1 MIDEEEALERLRSF
15 RDSIRR
21 LSELSQESGPR
32 MDINEIVN
40 AVLGGETESD
50 RELVSLVRAA
60 FQSSAKPMGLLE
72 MARGIL
78 AIKKWREV
86 WV

>member
-1 MIDEEEALERLRSF
+1 MIDEEEAVKRLLSY
-15 RDSIRR
+15 RDALRR
-21 LSELSQESGPR
+21 LSDLAEESAPR
-32 MDINEIVN
+32 MDVHEIVN
-40 AVLGGETESD
+40 AVLGDEPESD
-50 RELVSLVRAA
+50 REMVALVKAA
-60 FQSSAKPMGLLE
+60 FKSSAKPMALHE

>member
-15 RDSIRR
+15 RDSVRR
-21 LSELSQESGPR
+21 LSELAQESEYR
-32 MDINEIVN
+32 MGIQDIVN
-40 AVLGGETESD
+40 AVLGEPESD
-50 RELVSLVRAA
+50 TEMVYLVRSA
-60 FQSSAKPMGLLE
+60 FQSSTKPISLHE

>member
-1 MIDEEEALERLRSF
+1 MIDEEEAVERLRSY
-15 RDSIRR
+15 RDSLRR
-21 LSELSQESGPR
+21 LSDLAEESGP
-32 MDINEIVN
+32 MMGIHDIVN
-40 AVLGGETESD
+40 AVLGDESESD
-50 RELVSLVRAA
+50 TELVSFVKAA
-60 FQSSAKPMGLLE
+60 FESSTKPLALHE